1 MNKTGYGNRIDRVK
15 SSNRQIERL
24 TLPVVLAA
32 VLLCSVVPRG
42 HCDEVISYPP
52 VPDETLFSA
61 LRETS
66 PFLRT
71 LDISETYVLRAVATF
86 EDIGYARV
94 FNRETEQTI
103 TIELGGEPQAGMEL
117 VKIIS
122 PPAGG
127 SLSGV
132 SARISFAGEIAELK
146 YSPEQLDPVRR
157 SGPSRGGPSRGKGP
171 PRGKGPSSQDREKYM
186 QLSEDR
192 KQKLREYIKA
202 TVQKYP
208 DMPREERGNLIR
220 GAMQKLAD
228 GRDIEIPK

>member
-1 MNKTGYGNRIDRVK
+1 MNKTGYSERRDRVE
-15 SSNRQIERL
+15 SNFRQFGRSAILLVL
-24 TLPVVLAA
+24 TSVLSYNM
-32 VLLCSVVPRG
+32 VPKGLC
-42 HCDEVISYPP
+42 DDAISYPP
-52 VPDETLFSA
+52 VPDDSLFSA

-71 LDISETYVLRAVATF
+71 LNISETYVLRAVATYQ
-86 EDIGYARV
+86 DIGYARV

-103 TIELGGEPQAGMEL
+103 TIELGGEAQAGMEL

-157 SGPSRGGPSRGKGP
+157 SGPSKGSPKGRGPK
-171 PRGKGPSSQDREKYM
+171 GKGPSSQDREKYM

-208 DMPREERGNLIR
+208 NMPREERGNLIR
-220 GAMQKLAD
+220 GAMQKLSD

>member
-1 MNKTGYGNRIDRVK
+1 MNKTGCGEKLDRVQSPPRRSGRPILILVLTSIL
-15 SSNRQIERL
+15 SS
-24 TLPVVLAA
+24 TLALRS
-32 VLLCSVVPRG
+32 L
-42 HCDEVISYPP
+42 CDEAISYPP
-52 VPDETLFSA
+52 VPDESLFSA
-61 LRETS
+61 LKETS

-71 LDISETYVLRAVATF
+71 LDISETYVLRAVATYQ
-86 EDIGYARV
+86 DIGYARV

-103 TIELGGEPQAGMEL
+103 TIELGGEPQAGIEL

-122 PPAGG
+122 PSAGG

-157 SGPSRGGPSRGKGP
+157 SGPLKGGPKGRG